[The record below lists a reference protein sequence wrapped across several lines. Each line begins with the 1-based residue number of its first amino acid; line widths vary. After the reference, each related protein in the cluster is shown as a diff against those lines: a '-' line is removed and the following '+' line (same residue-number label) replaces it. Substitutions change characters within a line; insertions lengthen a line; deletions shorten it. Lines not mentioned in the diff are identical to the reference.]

1 MPKIG
6 SLGVRKRRKSIPPPG
21 VPYAQK

>member
-6 SLGVRKRRKSIPPPG
+6 RLGVRKRRKSIPPG
-21 VPYAQK
+21 VPYA